1 MDYLDRELMDY
12 QSDQEAYCDIC
23 GEYSTEDWVCDCCK
37 ECERSSCICDEEDIY
52 LGI

>member
-23 GEYSTEDWVCDCCK
+23 GEYSTEDWTCDCCR
-37 ECERSSCICDEEDIY
+37 ECERSKCHCEEEEVH